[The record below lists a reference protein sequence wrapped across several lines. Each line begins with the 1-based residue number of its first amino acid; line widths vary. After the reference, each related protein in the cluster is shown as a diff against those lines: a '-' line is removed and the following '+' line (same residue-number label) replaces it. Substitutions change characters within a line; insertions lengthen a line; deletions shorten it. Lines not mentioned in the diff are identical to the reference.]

1 VDRDRVIVNI
11 SREIREYGATP
22 QPRVAPLSTP

>member
-11 SREIREYGATP
+11 SRVIPSYGATP
-22 QPRVAPLSTP
+22 QPRVSPLATP